1 MKTVLWSITA
11 VLGLLWSGAVA
22 LTHSLAAWAATTAG
36 TADAQTL
43 AAMLRDWPLLAD
55 AQTLAAMLRDWP
67 LPAWLAWADP
77 AMLESLRMAL
87 SAVGTGLVLSQPWI
101 ATAIGW
107 IGPAL
112 WLVWA
117 LGIALLLAL
126 ASIAHLLIHRLA
138 PRPSLVHAA
147 AGGANR

>member
-22 LTHSLAAWAATTAG
+22 LAHSVAAWAATAAG

-43 AAMLRDWPLLAD
+43 AAI
-55 AQTLAAMLRDWP
+55 LRDWP

>member
-22 LTHSLAAWAATTAG
+22 LAHSLAAWAATAAG
-36 TADAQTL
+36 T
-43 AAMLRDWPLLAD
+43 AD

-101 ATAIGW
+101 ATAMGW

>member
-36 TADAQTL
+36 T
-43 AAMLRDWPLLAD
+43 AD

>member
-22 LTHSLAAWAATTAG
+22 LAHSLAAWAATA
-36 TADAQTL
+36 ADT
-43 AAMLRDWPLLAD
+43 AD

-138 PRPSLVHAA
+138 PRPGLVHAA
-147 AGGANR
+147 TGGANR

>member
-1 MKTVLWSITA
+1 MKAVLWSITV
-11 VLGLLWSGAVA
+11 VLALFWSGAIA
-22 LTHSLAAWAATTAG
+22 LAHSLAGWAATAAG

-43 AAMLRDWPLLAD
+43 AAI
-55 AQTLAAMLRDWP
+55 LRDWP

-87 SAVGTGLVLSQPWI
+87 SAIGAGLVLGQPWV
-101 ATAIGW
+101 ATAMAW

-117 LGIALLLAL
+117 LGLALLVVL

-138 PRPSLVHAA
+138 PRPGLAHAGAGA
-147 AGGANR
+147 ANH

>member
-22 LTHSLAAWAATTAG
+22 LAHSLAAWAATAAG
-36 TADAQTL
+36 T
-43 AAMLRDWPLLAD
+43 AD

-87 SAVGTGLVLSQPWI
+87 SAVGTGVVLSQPWI
-101 ATAIGW
+101 ATAMGW

-147 AGGANR
+147 AGGTNR